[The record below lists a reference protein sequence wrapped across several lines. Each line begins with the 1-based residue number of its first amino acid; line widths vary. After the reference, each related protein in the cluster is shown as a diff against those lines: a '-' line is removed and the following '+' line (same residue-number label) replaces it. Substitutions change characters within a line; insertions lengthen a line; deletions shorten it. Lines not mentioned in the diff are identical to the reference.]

1 MTEPTTIA
9 VAMSGGVDSSTVAA
23 MLAQEG
29 ASVVGLTLQLWD
41 QTRLA
46 GKHGIPDA
54 PKAGRCCS
62 LDDVYDARRV
72 AEHLG
77 IPYYVVNQEDRFER
91 DVVRPFVSE
100 YLAGRTPIPC
110 SLCNNHLKFDQLLQ
124 TARSIGAGRI
134 ATGHYA
140 INEYDPA
147 RGRWILKRPADK
159 AKDQTYFLFGLT
171 QEQLSRTLFP
181 LGHLTK
187 PEVREVARSRG
198 LALAE
203 KPDSQEICFIP
214 GGDYKQFLTAYLEE
228 QGEAFPEIAG
238 ELVASSGEVIG
249 RHEGISNFTVGQR
262 KGLGVAS
269 PSPLYVLQIDPA
281 SHRVTVGADAELATR
296 TLRANRLNWISIPAL
311 TGPMRVRAKIRH
323 RHEPAWATLE
333 PAGTLGERSS
343 DPTTPGAPCPSHLG
357 TGDPNADAGAPCPSH
372 LGTGDSNNSPGT
384 PCPSHL
390 GTGDPSAEVLVTF
403 DEPQRAVTPGQSAVF
418 YDGDEVVGGG
428 WII

>member
-1 MTEPTTIA
+1 MPKPETIA

-23 MLAQEG
+23 MLAHEG
-29 ASVVGLTLQLWD
+29 GPDSRNFVVGLTLQLWD

-72 AEHLG
+72 AEHLS
-77 IPYYVVNQEDRFER
+77 IPYYVVNQQERFEEA
-91 DVVRPFVSE
+91 VVRPFVAE

-110 SLCNNHLKFDQLLQ
+110 SLCNNHLKFDQLLR
-124 TARSIGAGRI
+124 TAQSIGASRI

-140 INEYDPA
+140 VNEFDPD
-147 RGRWILKRPADK
+147 RQRWILKRPADL

-171 QEQLSRTLFP
+171 QEQLAHTLFP
-181 LGHLTK
+181 LGRLTK
-187 PEVREVARSRG
+187 PEVREVARQHG

-228 QGEAFPEIAG
+228 QGRQLPETAG
-238 ELVASSGEVIG
+238 ELTDSSGQVLG
-249 RHEGISNFTVGQR
+249 RHEGIFNFTVGQR
-262 KGLGVAS
+262 KGLGVSS
-269 PSPLYVLQIDPA
+269 PTPLYVLQINPA
-281 SHRVTVGADAELATR
+281 THRVTVGADEELATR
-296 TLRANRLNWISIPAL
+296 TLRARGLNWISIPAL
-311 TGPMRVRAKIRH
+311 TEPMRVRIKIRH

-333 PAGTLGERSS
+333 PAGPDEAL
-343 DPTTPGAPCPSHLG
+343 A
-357 TGDPNADAGAPCPSH
+357 
-372 LGTGDSNNSPGT
+372 
-384 PCPSHL
+384 
-390 GTGDPSAEVLVTF
+390 TF

-418 YDGDEVVGGG
+418 YEGDEVVGGG
-428 WII
+428 WIV